1 MKRAFDIV
9 LTLLFAP
16 VALAL
21 AAPVAL
27 AVLIALGR
35 PVFFRQERAG
45 LRGRPFLIVKFRT
58 MREGSE
64 TDAERLGRFGRFLRA
79 TSLDELPELWNV
91 LRGDMSLVGPRPL
104 PTRYLP
110 RYTPEQARRHE
121 VRPGIT
127 GWAQIH
133 GRNALSWEEKFRYD
147 VEYVDRRSLLLD
159 LRILALTAFQVVFPR
174 HISHPGKATLFSILV
189 PGLGQIYNHEYW
201 KLPIYLGAIGFAV
214 HYYADCQTNYLRFKN
229 IYQEASDPTSGYDGP
244 ISADQA
250 LYYRNVYRRYRDYSV
265 LAIAVLYLL
274 QVIDA
279 NVFSYMHNFEVDDDL
294 ALRVAPAVIMPER
307 QFASISPVN
316 QQTAFGLR
324 LGISF

>member
-174 HISHPGKATLFSILV
+174 HISHPGKATMVEFV
-189 PGLGQIYNHEYW
+189 
-201 KLPIYLGAIGFAV
+201 GAG
-214 HYYADCQTNYLRFKN
+214 
-229 IYQEASDPTSGYDGP
+229 
-244 ISADQA
+244 
-250 LYYRNVYRRYRDYSV
+250 SV
-265 LAIAVLYLL
+265 
-274 QVIDA
+274 
-279 NVFSYMHNFEVDDDL
+279 
-294 ALRVAPAVIMPER
+294 
-307 QFASISPVN
+307 
-316 QQTAFGLR
+316 
-324 LGISF
+324 